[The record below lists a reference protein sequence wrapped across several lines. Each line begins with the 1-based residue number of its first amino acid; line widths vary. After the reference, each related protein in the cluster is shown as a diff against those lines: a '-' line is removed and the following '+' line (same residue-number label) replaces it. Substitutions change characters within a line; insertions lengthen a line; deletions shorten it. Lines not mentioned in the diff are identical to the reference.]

1 MESTQLSLAGA
12 DLLGPSN
19 ENTHSNGHSHHHHQ
33 CNKHNSLAPE
43 EEVFLAVKIGSLKQ
57 FEHQAKLVSQ
67 ETLRGYDKDGH
78 TLAHWAAKR
87 G

>member
-12 DLLGPSN
+12 DILGTTN
-19 ENTHSNGHSHHHHQ
+19 ENTHSHGLHQHHQ
-33 CNKHNSLAPE
+33 CNKNNSLAPE
-43 EEVFLAVKIGSLKQ
+43 EEVFLAAKIGSLKQ

-67 ETLRGYDKDGH
+67 ETLRGHDKDGH